1 MAAGCRLLSAVVAG
15 SLWSTVV
22 FAQDPQR
29 PDTLPPQPS
38 VQRPTPSTIVSDSAA
53 RADSLLRRR
62 RVVEDSLKSI
72 ADSLNPDSLRPVMPI
87 LGPPPGPE
95 AVGRRYVFE
104 YDALRWSGAF
114 TLGELLTWVPGVML
128 VRSGSVGQGEVITYA
143 GQGSAAV
150 ELYQDGFPLE
160 PMGPDSAGFDLGRFD
175 IGQLQRIEVEVSPTV
190 LRVNLITD
198 RQSARR
204 ARTEASFSTGDA
216 STNAYRIRYLNRWA
230 NGTGLSVGASYFGT
244 LGPLTSRGK
253 ANTFQLLA
261 KLTWMPS
268 DRTGIE
274 FEINGFDLQREA
286 LAPLNGSLP
295 QLVGYETRRTDMFVR
310 GFAATRADGLGLR
323 MDALVGSSSFS
334 DSASLADANVTQAS
348 LGLAYRRAHW
358 SAETWARVRDNR
370 NPFDGGARAAWSP
383 LRQLTVSGYAR
394 HRSLL
399 GGGRYNEANVA
410 GELRPLP
417 FIAFHGDLRRRVVSD
432 SLFTPADSTERI
444 TDWTAGGRIDHR
456 LLMLDVS
463 YGLTG
468 AFTAPGFG
476 IFRDQLPGYVTASN
490 EALVASYQVRPTS
503 WLTFQGWVRVP
514 ESDSVPLDPPNHA
527 VNRLILRSQFLPH
540 FRRNAFDAMVQF
552 EMESWSDGVAGVD
565 SSGAFLPLPGKTIV
579 NVHVQFR
586 LVGALLFWTMR
597 NIQREPHSI
606 IPGFELPRSFQRF
619 GIRWEFTN

>member
-1 MAAGCRLLSAVVAG
+1 MSACPPDRL
-15 SLWSTVV
+15 T
-22 FAQDPQR
+22 AQQR

-38 VQRPTPSTIVSDSAA
+38 VQRPTPSTVVSDSAA
-53 RADSLLRRR
+53 RADSLLRRQR
-62 RVVEDSLKSI
+62 IVEDSLKAI

-87 LGPPPGPE
+87 LGPPPGPD
-95 AVGRRYVFE
+95 VNGRRYVFE
-104 YDALRWSGAF
+104 YDALRWSGAL
-114 TLGELLTWVPGVML
+114 TLGELLTWVPGVLL
-128 VRSGSVGQGEVITYA
+128 VRSGSVGQGEVIAYA

-160 PMGPDSAGFDLGRFD
+160 TMGTDSAGYDLGRFD
-175 IGQLQRIEVEVSPTV
+175 IGQLQRVEVEVLPTA
-190 LRVNLITD
+190 LRVYLITD

-216 STNAYRIRYLNRWA
+216 STNAYRIRYLNRWS
-230 NGTGLSVGASYFGT
+230 NGTGVSVGASYFGT

-261 KLTWMPS
+261 IAMWMPT

-274 FEINGFDLQREA
+274 FQINGFEVQREVIR
-286 LAPLNGSLP
+286 PLNGNLP
-295 QLVGYETRRTDMFVR
+295 ELVGIKTRRTDMFVR
-310 GFAATRADGLGLR
+310 GFASTRADGLGLR
-323 MDALVGSSSFS
+323 LDALVGSSSFS
-334 DSASLADANVTQAS
+334 DSAGLGDAHVTLAS
-348 LGLAYRRAHW
+348 LGLAYRGARW
-358 SAETWARVRDNR
+358 SAESWARVRDNR
-370 NPFDGGARAAWSP
+370 NPFDGGGRAAWSP

-394 HRSLL
+394 HRGLL
-399 GGGRYNEANVA
+399 GGGRYDEGNVA
-410 GELRPLP
+410 GELRPLS
-417 FIAFHGDLRRRVVSD
+417 FIAFHGDLRRRIVSD

-444 TDWTAGGRIDHR
+444 TDWTAGARLDHR

-490 EALVASYQVRPTS
+490 EALVTSYQLRPWA
-503 WLTFQGWVRVP
+503 WLTLQGWVRIP

-527 VNRLILRSQFLPH
+527 ATRLTLRSQFLPH

-552 EMESWSDGVAGVD
+552 EMESWSRGVAGID
-565 SSGAFLPLPGKTIV
+565 STGAFMALPGKTIF

-597 NIQREPHSI
+597 NLQREQYSVL
-606 IPGFELPRSFQRF
+606 PGFELPRSFQRF